1 MPRLARAA
9 VRWWWAVIAFWIGV
23 TALVLL
29 LAPPFESV
37 ATYDTSAFLQSS
49 APAIQGGELLAKGW
63 PDDNFA
69 RTGAVVLSRDGKQ
82 LTDADRAYAK
92 QLVDWFSSDQAPDVF
107 GSVTS
112 HLTNPELADTFTS
125 DDGQAMFFLVGLDV
139 PPYTPPANEA
149 VRSARDHLAQTHPPQ
164 GLQVYVT
171 GAAGVAADENAAINS
186 SVQSTHLITL
196 VLVVLILL
204 WVYRSPVAPIVPLA
218 TIGVAYLV
226 ALSVVSLLA
235 EAGMQVSSLFETFS
249 IVIVFGAGTDYCLFL
264 LSRYHEELNL
274 TKRAGYARSRNL
286 RRWTLTATLLVLA
299 GVIGSSAM
307 TVIVGFSAQAVA
319 KFGMFRTMGP
329 AMAIAV
335 AVTLLAAMTLT
346 PALMHLFGRWLFWP
360 DVSIAGS
367 HGATGMLLESQAH
380 RLDYDPD
387 ELEKVPAGAAAST
400 GDESDGAGERSGPDG
415 AGAR

>member
-9 VRWWWAVIAFWIGV
+9 VRWWWAVIAFWLGV
-23 TALVLL
+23 TALVLVV
-29 LAPPFESV
+29 APPFESV
-37 ATYDTSAFLQSS
+37 ATYDSSAFLQSS
-49 APAIQGGELLAKGW
+49 APAIQGGALLAKGW

-69 RTGAVVLSRDGKQ
+69 QTAAVVLSREDGT
-82 LTDADRAYAK
+82 LTDADTSYAK
-92 QLVDWFSSDQAPDVF
+92 SLVDWFSSDAAPGVF

-112 HLTNPELADTFTS
+112 HLTNPDLTDTFTS

-149 VRSARDHLAQTHPPQ
+149 VRTARDHLASTHPPD

-171 GAAGVAADENAAINS
+171 GAAGVAADENHAINA

-196 VLVVLILL
+196 ALVVLILL
-204 WVYRSPVAPIVPLA
+204 WVYRSPIAPIVPLA

-226 ALSVVSLLA
+226 SLSIVSLLA

-264 LSRYHEELNL
+264 LSRYHEELEL
-274 TKRAGYARSRNL
+274 TRRAGYARSRDL
-286 RRWTLTATLLVLA
+286 RSLTLTATLLVLA
-299 GVIGSSAM
+299 AVIGSSAM

-335 AVTLLAAMTLT
+335 AITLLAAMTLT
-346 PALMHLFGRWLFWP
+346 PALMHMFGRWLFWP
-360 DVSIAGS
+360 ESSVAGS
-367 HGATGMLLESQAH
+367 HGASSMLLESQAE
-380 RLDYDPD
+380 RIGYDPD
-387 ELEKVPAGAAAST
+387 ELAKVPAGADDRDDVSER
-400 GDESDGAGERSGPDG
+400 DDGSSRREGRS
-415 AGAR
+415 